1 MRPEEA
7 EVKVEQLIEP
17 LVIEAGLRLVSI
29 DVQRRGR
36 KLVLSVYLDRDGGI
50 DLETCS
56 HMNEEIGRY
65 LDVEDIIQERYD
77 LEVCSPGLDRV
88 LKKPREY
95 AAFLGRKIEL
105 WLKQPY
111 EGRRKFEG
119 VIVSAA
125 ADGVT
130 VLVEGE
136 EMAFDFEAIAKGKLV
151 FDWKTDLKSEKA
163 AGEEVN

>member
-7 EVKVEQLIEP
+7 EIKVEQLIEP
-17 LVIEAGLRLVSI
+17 LIVEAGLRLVSI

-56 HMNEEIGRY
+56 QMNEEIGRY
-65 LDVEDIIQERYD
+65 LDVEDVIQERYD

-95 AAFLGRKIEL
+95 AAFKGRKIEL
-105 WLKQPY
+105 WLKQPF

-119 VIVSAA
+119 VIVSASA
-125 ADGVT
+125 EGVSIR
-130 VLVEGE
+130 VEGE

-151 FDWKTDLKSEKA
+151 FDWKTDLKSEKPV
-163 AGEEVN
+163 GEETN